1 MSSINIGPIHY
12 GRPINQTLTPK
23 IVARW
28 EHLKRKEIKNDY
40 DPDLHDTLY
49 EYASRCDHVTE
60 FGVRW
65 VESTF
70 SFILGQPSTLIS
82 IDIDHP
88 NSYPEFNGRE
98 NLELA
103 YECAEECGVDFT
115 FKLGSTLGVDI
126 DPTDLLF
133 IDTEHSY
140 LQLKHELK
148 LHSSK
153 VKKYILMHDTL
164 AHAYTDSVSHLK
176 RSGTKS
182 RCGNLGLRPIP
193 ERHGLRLCIEEFLE
207 KNKGWV
213 LDKIIYTG
221 KPGMTILKRI

>member
-1 MSSINIGPIHY
+1 MSSIDNGPIRY
-12 GRPINQTLTPK
+12 GRAVDLTLMPK
-23 IVARW
+23 TVDRW
-28 EHLKRKEIKNDY
+28 QHLKLKEIKNDY
-40 DPDLHDTLY
+40 DPELHDTLY

-70 SFILGQPSTLIS
+70 SFIIARPLKLIS
-82 IDIDHP
+82 IDIEHP
-88 NSYPEFNGRE
+88 NSYPQFNGRE

-103 YECAEECGVDFT
+103 YECAKECGVDFT

-126 DPTDLLF
+126 EPTDLLF

-148 LHSSK
+148 LHSNK
-153 VKKYILMHDTL
+153 VKKYILMHDTK
-164 AHAYTDSVSHLK
+164 AHAFVDSGSHLR
-176 RSGTKS
+176 RSGIKS

-193 ERHGLRLCIEEFLE
+193 ERQGLELCIEEFLQ
-207 KNKGWV
+207 KNKEWM
-213 LDKIIYTG
+213 LDKHIITG
-221 KPGMTILKRI
+221 QPGMTILRRR

>member
-1 MSSINIGPIHY
+1 MSMSHQFRIAP
-12 GRPINQTLTPK
+12 PK
-23 IVARW
+23 TMARW
-28 EHLKRKEIKNDY
+28 EHLKMKEENNSY

-49 EYASRCDHVTE
+49 EYALQCDHITE

-88 NSYPEFNGRE
+88 NSYPEFNGEE
-98 NLELA
+98 NLRLA

-115 FKLGSTLGVDI
+115 FKLGSTLDVDI

-153 VKKYILMHDTL
+153 VKKYILMHDTK
-164 AHAYTDSVSHLK
+164 AHASVDSGSHFN
-176 RSGTKS
+176 RSGTQS

-193 ERHGLRLCIEEFLE
+193 ERHGLKLCIEEFLE
-207 KNKGWV
+207 KNKEWV
-213 LDKIIYTG
+213 LDKFIYTG
-221 KPGMTILKRI
+221 QPGMTILKRI

>member
-1 MSSINIGPIHY
+1 MKHIDI
-12 GRPINQTLTPK
+12 TPK
-23 IVARW
+23 TTARR
-28 EHLKRKEIKNDY
+28 EQLKRKEEKNSY
-40 DPDLHDTLY
+40 DHDLHDTLY
-49 EYASRCDHVTE
+49 EYALQCDHVTE

-70 SFILGQPSTLIS
+70 SFILAQPSTLIS
-82 IDIDHP
+82 IDIEHP
-88 NSYPEFNGRE
+88 STYPEFNGEE
-98 NLELA
+98 NLRLA
-103 YECAEECGVDFT
+103 YECAEECEVDFT
-115 FKLGSTLGVDI
+115 FKVGSTLGVDI

-182 RCGNLGLRPIP
+182 RCGNLGLRGIP
-193 ERHGLRLCIEEFLE
+193 ERHGLTLCIDEFLE
-207 KNKGWV
+207 KNKEWEF
-213 LDKIIYTG
+213 DKRIITG
-221 KPGMTILKRI
+221 QPGMTIIKRI

>member
-1 MSSINIGPIHY
+1 M
-12 GRPINQTLTPK
+12 
-23 IVARW
+23 ARW
-28 EHLKRKEIKNDY
+28 EHLKMKEANNSY

-49 EYASRCDHVTE
+49 EYALQCDHITE

-88 NSYPEFNGRE
+88 NSYPEFNGEE
-98 NLELA
+98 NLRLA

-164 AHAYTDSVSHLK
+164 AHAHTDSRSHLNS
-176 RSGTKS
+176 SGMKS

-193 ERHGLRLCIEEFLE
+193 ESQGLKLCIEEFLE

-213 LDKIIYTG
+213 LDKIIHTG
-221 KPGMTILKRI
+221 QPGMTILKRI